1 LGNRFSQ
8 RHGEGVP
15 ITLREAKARSNEIR
29 IEGAEL
35 HESMRLV
42 MLTRLE
48 ADGADASLDSLSSL
62 TSGFDDDD
70 LVKRIMVR
78 ARESEIT
85 VDFDRMLL
93 SSNPDSPVFTLANLA
108 FTVLAAVK
116 PDDLPGLILALDL
129 DS

>member
-1 LGNRFSQ
+1 MKYG
-8 RHGEGVP
+8 
-15 ITLREAKARSNEIR
+15 LRSRTSRIDEAGYAD
-29 IEGAEL
+29 
-35 HESMRLV
+35 
-42 MLTRLE
+42 RLE

-93 SSNPDSPVFTLANLA
+93 SSNPDSRCSLWQIL
-108 FTVLAAVK
+108 L
-116 PDDLPGLILALDL
+116 LPYLPR
-129 DS
+129 